1 MLNACK
7 RKLPFKQ
14 STVQGENVFELK
26 RGKMLNEDFFPVNYD
41 WLVLL
46 EWDLVVKC
54 YWLSACDTCSF
65 IFIGCLTVCFGMFYY
80 KLLAVVWVKLDDFFP
95 INSIASLS

>member
-1 MLNACK
+1 MSAITKLLYQLHQNMRNASKGMLNVCK

-26 RGKMLNEDFFPVNYD
+26 LGKMLNEDFFPVNYD

-46 EWDLVVKC
+46 E
-54 YWLSACDTCSF
+54 
-65 IFIGCLTVCFGMFYY
+65 
-80 KLLAVVWVKLDDFFP
+80 
-95 INSIASLS
+95 